1 MRRNSAKS
9 FFAPKS
15 LANARGDDAKSAF
28 LSFCHRIPN
37 AAAHVLLP
45 PPQHNSGRGA
55 HLSRPHSGKAVAV
68 GRKSGQQLRNYTLH
82 GGHTEVWLR
91 VPGIGACSA
100 VSGRFAFAPDICA
113 PRCGGARGVFRL
125 GFAPQQI
132 QSPKAPETL
141 KNSFRANGSGHSA
154 VPSST
159 PKQANLLRLHSF
171 APLRTLNGKRIRA
184 AAIARFRRKTN
195 RRVYFYAPARKGLSC
210 GEPFLSVFTEKP
222 FIRPLQVNCPKSNRC
237 FHKK

>member
-1 MRRNSAKS
+1 MHSPVKNNRQISHAEKLRKILFRAQ
-9 FFAPKS
+9 S

-100 VSGRFAFAPDICA
+100 VSGRFCI
-113 PRCGGARGVFRL
+113 R
-125 GFAPQQI
+125 
-132 QSPKAPETL
+132 T
-141 KNSFRANGSGHSA
+141 GH
-154 VPSST
+154 
-159 PKQANLLRLHSF
+159 LC
-171 APLRTLNGKRIRA
+171 APLRRSARRFPIRFCSA
-184 AAIARFRRKTN
+184 ANTKPESTGNIEKFLQSKWLRPSFK
-195 RRVYFYAPARKGLSC
+195 YAPIL
-210 GEPFLSVFTEKP
+210 L
-222 FIRPLQVNCPKSNRC
+222 L
-237 FHKK
+237 

>member
-1 MRRNSAKS
+1 MHSPVKNNRQISHAEKLRKILFRAQ
-9 FFAPKS
+9 S

-100 VSGRFAFAPDICA
+100 VSGRFCIRTGHLCA
-113 PRCGGARGVFRL
+113 PLRRL

-210 GEPFLSVFTEKP
+210 GEPSCPSSRKS
-222 FIRPLQVNCPKSNRC
+222 PLYGLFK
-237 FHKK
+237 